1 MAVDGDG
8 GSEILERNSS
18 SISQPPRAITIEPG
32 NDSFEGTNAALPK
45 CNDTFVIKIPL
56 LIPFVQSTVNPRL
69 KSRVNCLSCITA
81 SLCSGSLDLVFHDTS
96 PNSSSRNLRKLPYT
110 SSKARPPAASASR
123 PRHSRTRASKKSSL
137 HRAVVVRFMSQRVSI
152 TNAFA
157 DPRSPT
163 ETSLAPAWAATRC
176 AHGTPVVPNQC
187 LKSSS
192 SLGGKVCVLM
202 SCASS
207 ATLLSPNGRSG
218 PLLGRFASFSTAPL
232 LQSCRLALAELEQLD
247 ES

>member
-32 NDSFEGTNAALPK
+32 KITRPGCDLIQIPG
-45 CNDTFVIKIPL
+45 IKI
-56 LIPFVQSTVNPRL
+56 V
-69 KSRVNCLSCITA
+69 
-81 SLCSGSLDLVFHDTS
+81 H
-96 PNSSSRNLRKLPYT
+96 SSSMLLVVIRIHLCMPFSPAT
-110 SSKARPPAASASR
+110 SM
-123 PRHSRTRASKKSSL
+123 
-137 HRAVVVRFMSQRVSI
+137 VRFMSQRVSI

>member
-1 MAVDGDG
+1 MPPSPNAT
-8 GSEILERNSS
+8 IRSS
-18 SISQPPRAITIEPG
+18 SS
-32 NDSFEGTNAALPK
+32 
-45 CNDTFVIKIPL
+45 KIPL
-56 LIPFVQSTVNPRL
+56 LIPFVQSTVNPGL
-69 KSRVNCLSCITA
+69 KSRVNCPSYITA
-81 SLCSGSLDLVFHDTS
+81 SLCSGSLDLGIQIVH
-96 PNSSSRNLRKLPYT
+96 SSSMLLVVIRIHLCMPFSPTT
-110 SSKARPPAASASR
+110 SSKPQIPSYDTTPSE
-123 PRHSRTRASKKSSL
+123 SQCL
-137 HRAVVVRFMSQRVSI
+137 HD

-163 ETSLAPAWAATRC
+163 ETPLAPAWAATRC

-207 ATLLSPNGRSG
+207 ATLLSPNCRSE

-232 LQSCRLALAELEQLD
+232 LQSC
-247 ES
+247 SWPG